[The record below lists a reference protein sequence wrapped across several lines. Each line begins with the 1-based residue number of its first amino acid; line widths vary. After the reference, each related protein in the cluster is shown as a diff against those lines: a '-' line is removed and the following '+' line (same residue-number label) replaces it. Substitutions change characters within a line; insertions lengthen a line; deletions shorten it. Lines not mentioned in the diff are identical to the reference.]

1 MSKLSGHIKFH
12 LISELL
18 AKYVV
23 QVSSPNLKIFSSNQS
38 VIQFTA
44 KLDFIQSLYF
54 FYRIEFFYRVEYVDM
69 RPCGFAEAYSEHCQ
83 ASKIDI

>member
-1 MSKLSGHIKFH
+1 MSKLSGHVKFH

-23 QVSSPNLKIFSSNQS
+23 QVSNPNLNFFSSNQS

-54 FYRIEFFYRVEYVDM
+54 FYRIEFFIVEYVDM
-69 RPCGFAEAYSEHCQ
+69 RPSGFAEAYSEHCQ